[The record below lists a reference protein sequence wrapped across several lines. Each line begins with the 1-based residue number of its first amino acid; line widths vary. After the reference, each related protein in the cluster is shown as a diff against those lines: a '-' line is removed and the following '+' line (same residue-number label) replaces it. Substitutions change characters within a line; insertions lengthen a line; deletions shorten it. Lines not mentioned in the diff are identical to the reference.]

1 MPINSKSSTAQA
13 AFNKLIAWL
22 SLLGVVL
29 TATSSIWTYYN
40 TNQLILITQE
50 RRELALGKG
59 LALAISDLIVTRE
72 YAELESDLQQ
82 IMGNEAVKSVMVT
95 DLRGVVLAYLG
106 RKTISGPVTPD
117 FKASSVNIPQV
128 ADRFLVKKEGDLS
141 ILWYRVDP
149 GIPLGWIRME
159 TFLKLDDAI
168 LNNLRLNI
176 LLSVFVLFLG
186 IFGITLM
193 FFFKVKRKT
202 EEEELR
208 LKNSNA
214 MLEDI
219 AHHDALT
226 KLPNRLSLNE
236 LLENALATAKAK
248 SELLAI
254 CFLDLDGFKGVNDQL
269 GHRSGDNLLIA
280 ASGRMKKAIRERD
293 SVIRLGGDEFIL
305 LLGGINSRNQLEIL
319 LNRILELLAAP
330 FMIDGQSVAISAS
343 CGVTIFPDDDAPMT
357 DLLTHADTAMYAA
370 KSKGKNTWEI
380 YTPRALDKN
389 HLFRP

>member
-29 TATSSIWTYYN
+29 TAASSIWTYYN

-380 YTPRALDKN
+380 YIS
-389 HLFRP
+389 

>member
-380 YTPRALDKN
+380 YIP
-389 HLFRP
+389 